1 MTLPLQISPL
11 ASQDFDEIYTY
22 ISQNNP
28 DAALRFFDAARETFA
43 KIATTPSLGRIYP
56 TQNQSLTGLRKCGI
70 KGFKSYIIFY
80 LIREDV
86 LIIVRI
92 VHGARDF
99 PALLES
105 GEPSS

>member
-1 MTLPLQISPL
+1 MSLLLQISHL

-43 KIATTPSLGRIYP
+43 KIATTPNLGRVYP
-56 TQNQSLTGLRKCGI
+56 NQNKSLTGLRKWGI
-70 KGFKSYIIFY
+70 TGFKSYIIFY

-92 VHGARDF
+92 IHGARDF

>member
-1 MTLPLQISPL
+1 MSLHLQISPL

-28 DAALRFFDAARETFA
+28 NAALRFFDAARETFA
-43 KIATTPSLGRIYP
+43 KIATTPNLGRIYQ
-56 TQNQSLTGLRKCGI
+56 TQNQNLTGLRKWGI

-92 VHGARDF
+92 IHGARNF
-99 PALLES
+99 PTLLES
-105 GEPSS
+105 DEPSS